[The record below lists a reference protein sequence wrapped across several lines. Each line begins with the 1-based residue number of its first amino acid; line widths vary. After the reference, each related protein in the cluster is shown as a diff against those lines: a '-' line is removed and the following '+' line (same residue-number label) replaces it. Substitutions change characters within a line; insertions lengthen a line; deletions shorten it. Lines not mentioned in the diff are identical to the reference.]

1 MQVRFLSSAFF
12 DRKTGQSC
20 LFYRG
25 FEMAAKKRKNHINS
39 EKTGFAG
46 FVDRYYFAV
55 AGFVFAL
62 SVAITFL
69 VVFRIA
75 VVKENKE
82 KKEQEIANMGELSED
97 GRDYALEVDAHPEV
111 NEVMEAYHKALA
123 DYDEEVIQKYLLYV
137 NQNEL
142 DSIAVKSEYIE
153 SYDNITCYTQKAQA
167 EGAYYV
173 YVSYNLKMKGYATKL
188 PGMIGFYFCYDDAG
202 NPKICRQSDISED
215 VITDFY
221 LAFSKQDV
229 QDLFNKTALAY
240 NETLDSDEDLK
251 TYMEG
256 FDELVKQEMV
266 KKIALRAATETPS
279 EPVSEAVSEEPSE
292 ETNKSDVVEP
302 TTAVNVRGSASEKGE
317 LKGQASPGMRLTR
330 VEEMI
335 NGWSHVIFN
344 GADGYIKTE
353 FLTVVSDEAAGGNT
367 GDSESTGKFVTVK
380 EGVNIRAEASKDSTA
395 VAMADPGTKLE
406 LIEKKDGWCKIKY
419 NGQIAYVKADYVE

>member
-1 MQVRFLSSAFF
+1 MSKKKSNKNNRKSS
-12 DRKTGQSC
+12 S
-20 LFYRG
+20 
-25 FEMAAKKRKNHINS
+25 NVP
-39 EKTGFAG
+39 EKSGFAG

-55 AGFVFAL
+55 AGLVFAI

-75 VVKENKE
+75 NVRENKE
-82 KKEQEIANMGELSED
+82 KKEQEIANMGELSPD
-97 GRDYALEVDAHPEV
+97 GRDYALEVNAHPEV
-111 NEVMEAYHKALA
+111 NEVMEEYHKALA
-123 DYDEEVIQKYLLYV
+123 DYDEETIRKYLLYV

-142 DSIAVKSEYIE
+142 DSIEVKSDYID
-153 SYDNITCYTQKAQA
+153 SYDNITCYTQKAEA

-173 YVSYNLKMKGYATKL
+173 YVSYDLKMKGYATKL
-188 PGMIGFYFCYDDAG
+188 PGIIGFYFCYDEEG

-279 EPVSEAVSEEPSE
+279 EPVSETVSEEPAE
-292 ETNKSDVVEP
+292 ENKSDVVEP

-353 FLTVVSDEAAGGNT
+353 FLQVVDEGGDAGNT
-367 GDSESTGKFVTVK
+367 GTGETGGNYVTVK
-380 EGVNIRAEASKDSTA
+380 EGINIRAEASKDSTI
-395 VAMADPGTKLE
+395 VGMADPGTKLE

-419 NGQIAYVKADYVE
+419 NGQTAYVKAEYVE